1 MPPAF
6 PQLRLIPSVESSP
19 SHHRDAAGGPG
30 CDRLPWEVMGSPSL
44 EISQVSLNV
53 TWRNWPN
60 LGISLALS
68 REVREGAYRGPFQ
81 DSLILDSVSQI
92 CKSHRGGF
100 FKTSLQLFLPPPSPQ
115 PTRSNTKQRILLD
128 HHSFPCCLHPQ
139 RPCSQPP
146 NPPILLPQR
155 FKLEGYLPLCPLF
168 LGCPRAARGLQRL
181 FLVQGNAWHRHRKDT
196 VFSTFV
202 LCAFHPRQGSCHA
215 SEKLQRTTQG
225 TDENNGSARL
235 RQFKQ

>member
-1 MPPAF
+1 
-6 PQLRLIPSVESSP
+6 
-19 SHHRDAAGGPG
+19 
-30 CDRLPWEVMGSPSL
+30 MGSPSL
-44 EISQVSLNV
+44 EIFQVSLNV

-68 REVREGAYRGPFQ
+68 RKVREGAYRGPFQ

-92 CKSHRGGF
+92 CKSHRGVF

-146 NPPILLPQR
+146 NPPILPSSALQARRLLAPM
-155 FKLEGYLPLCPLF
+155 PPLF
-168 LGCPRAARGLQRL
+168 GMSTSCARAA
-181 FLVQGNAWHRHRKDT
+181 A
-196 VFSTFV
+196 
-202 LCAFHPRQGSCHA
+202 AFPRPG
-215 SEKLQRTTQG
+215 
-225 TDENNGSARL
+225 
-235 RQFKQ
+235 